1 MSINCRTW
9 WSEYLGSYFPKWC
22 ISSLK
27 MDIISNTSF
36 LPIIILCV
44 SCSFIQQIFI
54 DHLLG
59 KIPWRREWLTH
70 SSILAWR
77 IPWAEEPGRLQ
88 FMGLQRVGHDWA
100 ISTHLLGANASLVS
114 EWVYKWMRA
123 SLPSRISWK
132 QSSYSSGRKFSDR
145 RKYRLFWQHGGEPFN
160 GALGDG
166 SAISCFFALFF
177 FFFSSEAYSACVCA
191 KSLQLCLA
199 LCSTMDC
206 SPPGSSVLGVL
217 QARILEPVA
226 LLQGIFPTQGSNL
239 CLLCLL
245 HWQVGSLPLAPP
257 GKPYIV
263 LLLSHVSRVQLCETP

>member
-114 EWVYKWMRA
+114 EYTNEWE
-123 SLPSRISWK
+123 LPYLQGSRGNNHHTV
-132 QSSYSSGRKFSDR
+132 QGGSSVTEENIDYSGNMVKSHSTGH
-145 RKYRLFWQHGGEPFN
+145 WEM
-160 GALGDG
+160 ALQ
-166 SAISCFFALFF
+166 FPVFLLFF
-177 FFFSSEAYSACVCA
+177 FFFPQKHIVLVCVLSHFSCVWLFA
-191 KSLQLCLA
+191 ALWTAVPQALLSLGFSRQEYWSRLP
-199 LCSTMDC
+199 CSR
-206 SPPGSSVLGVL
+206 GSSRLRDQTCVSYVSCIGRWVLYHLCHLVSPKL
-217 QARILEPVA
+217 KISIPKFILVK
-226 LLQGIFPTQGSNL
+226 S
-239 CLLCLL
+239 
-245 HWQVGSLPLAPP
+245 
-257 GKPYIV
+257 
-263 LLLSHVSRVQLCETP
+263 

>member
-27 MDIISNTSF
+27 MDIISNASF

-100 ISTHLLGANASLVS
+100 ISTHLLGASASLVS
-114 EWVYKWMRA
+114 EYTNEWE
-123 SLPSRISWK
+123 LPYLQGSRGNNHHTV
-132 QSSYSSGRKFSDR
+132 QGESSVTEENIDYSGNMVKSHSMGHWELALQFPVF
-145 RKYRLFWQHGGEPFN
+145 LF
-160 GALGDG
+160 
-166 SAISCFFALFF
+166 C

-217 QARILEPVA
+217 QARILERVA
-226 LLQGIFPTQGSNL
+226 LPSSRGSSRL
-239 CLLCLL
+239 RDQTCVSYVSCIGRWVLYHL
-245 HWQVGSLPLAPP
+245 GSP
-257 GKPYIV
+257 I
-263 LLLSHVSRVQLCETP
+263 

>member
-145 RKYRLFWQHGGEPFN
+145 RKYRLFWQHGEEPFN

-166 SAISCFFALFF
+166 SAISCFFAFF
-177 FFFSSEAYSACVCA
+177 FFFPQKHIVLVCVLSHFSCVWLFA
-191 KSLQLCLA
+191 ALWTAVPQALLSLGFSRQEYWSRLP
-199 LCSTMDC
+199 CSR
-206 SPPGSSVLGVL
+206 GSSRLRDQTCVSYVSCIGRWVLY
-217 QARILEPVA
+217 
-226 LLQGIFPTQGSNL
+226 
-239 CLLCLL
+239 
-245 HWQVGSLPLAPP
+245 H
-257 GKPYIV
+257 
-263 LLLSHVSRVQLCETP
+263 